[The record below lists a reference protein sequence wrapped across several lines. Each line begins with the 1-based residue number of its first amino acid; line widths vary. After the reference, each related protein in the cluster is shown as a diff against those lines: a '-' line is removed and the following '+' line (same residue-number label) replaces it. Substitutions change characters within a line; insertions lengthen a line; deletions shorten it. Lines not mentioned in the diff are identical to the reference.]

1 MVAPAQPV
9 FLILDGR
16 VNCLLTRNLCFK
28 TYVKGSY
35 FGDFE
40 FFRNCTRLFS
50 VRAEVPT
57 TLMMISC
64 ETLASTFNSFP
75 EAVMV
80 VMKRSLQRYM
90 RYQLSIRLIKKYG
103 MVTMNDEYWTEDIA
117 ADKKYGSLILHQK
130 IENWLSRIAKIKQDM
145 RSE

>member
-1 MVAPAQPV
+1 
-9 FLILDGR
+9 
-16 VNCLLTRNLCFK
+16 
-28 TYVKGSY
+28 
-35 FGDFE
+35 
-40 FFRNCTRLFS
+40 
-50 VRAEVPT
+50 
-57 TLMMISC
+57 
-64 ETLASTFNSFP
+64 
-75 EAVMV
+75 MV